1 MDPSDHG
8 GPPRRAGQRQ
18 PQIERAFEALR
29 PHFGDR
35 LLTSAA
41 ARGQRGALES
51 WLPPSPPDAVVMAR
65 STAEV
70 SAVLCICNEL
80 SVPVIPFGAGSS
92 IEGQVLAPQGGI
104 SLDLS
109 GMDQILAI
117 EAADM
122 DCTVQCG
129 VTRQR
134 LNEELRATG
143 LFLPVDVGTHAT
155 LGGMAAT
162 RASGTMTVRYGTM
175 RDLVLGLT
183 VVLPDGEV
191 IRTGGRARKSSAGY
205 DLTRLFIGS
214 EGTLGVIT
222 ELTLRLFG
230 QPEAMAT
237 AMCSFPTLE
246 QACNAVVA
254 ALHSGLGLSRIEL
267 VDALQIHAIN
277 RYSNTS
283 LPEQPTLW
291 IELTGSGAAVAHDSA
306 LLEEVARDAGA
317 ERFEYAADRDAAA
330 ELWRLRHDALYAA
343 RALRPGIKGLS
354 TDVCVPLSRLPAC
367 VEQIQAVI
375 AETSILAPL
384 MGHAG
389 DGNFH
394 LVLLFDPEDPA
405 EREEAEKINSA
416 LIRIAQ
422 EMGGTCTGEHGIGLG
437 KKAHM
442 EAEHGGALDVMRR
455 IKRAIDPGNIMNPGK
470 IFDI

>member
-1 MDPSDHG
+1 MNPSDHSGARRRG
-8 GPPRRAGQRQ
+8 GDRLELALD
-18 PQIERAFEALR
+18 ALR
-29 PHFGDR
+29 SIFGDR
-35 LLTSAA
+35 LLTSLA
-41 ARGQRGALES
+41 AREQRGAVES
-51 WLPPSPPDAVVMAR
+51 WLPPSPPEAVVMAR
-65 STAEV
+65 STEEV
-70 SAVLCICNEL
+70 SAFLRICHRFAI
-80 SVPVIPFGAGSS
+80 PVIPFGAGSS
-92 IEGQVLAPQGGI
+92 IEGQVLAPEGGI

-109 GMDQILAI
+109 GMDQILSIA
-117 EAADM
+117 AADM
-122 DCTVQCG
+122 DCTVECG

-143 LFLPVDVGTHAT
+143 LFFPIDIGAHAT

-183 VVLPDGEV
+183 VVLPDGEI

-230 QPEAMAT
+230 QPETSAT
-237 AMCSFPTLE
+237 TMCSFSTLE
-246 QACNAVVA
+246 QACEAVVM
-254 ALHSGLGLSRIEL
+254 ALHAGLGLSRIEL
-267 VDALQIHAIN
+267 VDTLQIHAIN
-277 RYSNTS
+277 RYSGTS

-291 IELTGSGAAVAHDSA
+291 IELTGSAQAVAHDA
-306 LLEEVARDAGA
+306 AVLEEVVRDTGAGNFKH
-317 ERFEYAADRDAAA
+317 EADRDAAA
-330 ELWRLRHDALYAA
+330 ELWRIRHDALYAA

-354 TDVCVPLSRLPAC
+354 TDVCVPLSQLPAC
-367 VEQIQAVI
+367 VEQVQAVI

-394 LVLLFDPEDPA
+394 LVLLFDPNDPNERAEA
-405 EREEAEKINSA
+405 ERINTA
-416 LIRIAQ
+416 LVRIAQ
-422 EMGGTCTGEHGIGLG
+422 DMGGTCTGEHGIGFG

-455 IKRAIDPGNIMNPGK
+455 IKRAIDPENIMNPGK